1 MKMPGPDHSITIAP
15 HPGRVRVMF
24 NGRAVA
30 DTARAFALHETNY
43 PPVLYIPRDD
53 ADMALLERSTHHTYC
68 PYKGDAS
75 YYTIRVGNRVA
86 AVARMKQSE
95 IRGCFV
101 AREKPGLRGA
111 CHRAGHFGPDPLAP
125 SGLRLLI
132 FLILTPDQTQPLRG
146 SLMLTQC
153 FQRLCR

>member
-75 YYTIRVGNRVA
+75 YYTIRVGERVA

-101 AREKPGLRGA
+101 AREKPGLR
-111 CHRAGHFGPDPLAP
+111 CAP
-125 SGLRLLI
+125 SGLCLL
-132 FLILTPDQTQPLRG
+132 FRQAARGLTSR
-146 SLMLTQC
+146 SIRRRN
-153 FQRLCR
+153 FRSAASRS